1 MRPVAEHAWSLGV
14 DVGQKVFERSSN
26 LFRVGPLEA
35 DLDLIGS
42 HRLDSS
48 RQVQERSKDA
58 EGILGLIVGL
68 IETTDEKFLGVAPVG
83 NRQELFHTRTS
94 TSTESATTS
103 HRLSLLL

>member
-1 MRPVAEHAWSLGV
+1 MAEHAWRLGV

-26 LFRVGPLEA
+26 LFRVGPPEA

-42 HRLDSS
+42 HRLNGS

-68 IETTDEKFLGVAPVG
+68 IETTDEKLLGVACSDLEGVD
-83 NRQELFHTRTS
+83 E
-94 TSTESATTS
+94 ESSILAKK
-103 HRLSLLL
+103 RASLARGSR